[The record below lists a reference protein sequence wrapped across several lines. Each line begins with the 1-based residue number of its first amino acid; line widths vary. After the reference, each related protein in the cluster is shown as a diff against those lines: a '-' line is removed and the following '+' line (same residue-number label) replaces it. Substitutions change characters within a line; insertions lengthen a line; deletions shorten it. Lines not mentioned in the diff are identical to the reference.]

1 MSGHGTLHYRRTRRR
16 RRGQGMTEY
25 IILVAMAMLA
35 MVGLMGL
42 FLDGVGDFYKN
53 VQYVV
58 CTPFP

>member
-1 MSGHGTLHYRRTRRR
+1 
-16 RRGQGMTEY
+16 MTEY